1 MYDHR
6 TESLWSQILSK
17 AVTGPMTG
25 TPLRTFPLVETS
37 WKDWKS
43 HHPDTLVLS
52 IQTGYTRPYHQ
63 DPYGQSRLGGFGRGI
78 RGEKALGVII
88 GEKAKTYPFKQL
100 KKVKEF
106 PLKDQVGNQTVLIY
120 FEQKTK
126 KAWATDEAGEHV
138 ESFVTY
144 LWAWKSFY
152 FSDIFKF
159 K

>member
-52 IQTGYTRPYHQ
+52 IKTGYTRPYHQ
-63 DPYGQSRLGGFGRGI
+63 DPYGQSRLAVRG
-78 RGEKALGVII
+78 
-88 GEKAKTYPFKQL
+88 
-100 KKVKEF
+100 
-106 PLKDQVGNQTVLIY
+106 
-120 FEQKTK
+120 
-126 KAWATDEAGEHV
+126 
-138 ESFVTY
+138 
-144 LWAWKSFY
+144 KSRAR
-152 FSDIFKF
+152 SRARDLRSLARQEEEVDA
-159 K
+159 